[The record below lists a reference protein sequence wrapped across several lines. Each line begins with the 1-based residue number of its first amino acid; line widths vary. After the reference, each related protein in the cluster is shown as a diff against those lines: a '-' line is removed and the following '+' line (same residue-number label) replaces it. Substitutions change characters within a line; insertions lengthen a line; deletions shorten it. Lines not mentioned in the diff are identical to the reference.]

1 MQWRQHYGLKTA
13 HAPFGASS
21 YHWLNYDVGKLLDV
35 YHNQQAKER
44 GTKLHELAK
53 SCIELRVNQRRSK
66 QTFCAYVNDAIGFRM
81 TPEQVLYFSEFFWGT
96 ADAISF
102 EKDKDSGKNLLRIHD
117 LKTGTT
123 PASMKQLYIYA
134 ALFCLEYGIKPGEIL
149 IELRIYQND
158 EVFIENPGPD
168 IIAPIMDKIVTF
180 DKILRKESGDVI

>member
-44 GTKLHELAK
+44 GTRLHELAK
-53 SCIELRVNQRRSK
+53 DCIELGVVQRRSK
-66 QTFCAYVNDAIGFRM
+66 QTFCSYVNDAIGFRM

-96 ADAISF
+96 ADAISY
-102 EKDKDSGKNLLRIHD
+102 EKGVLRIHD
-117 LKTGTT
+117 LKTGTS

-134 ALFCLEYGIKPGEIL
+134 ALFCLEYDVKPGEIQ

-168 IIAPIMDKIVTF
+168 IIVPVMDKIVTF
-180 DKILRKESGDVI
+180 DKVLRKEAGNAL